1 MTLLPI
7 HILSGVIAIAGGL
20 TALLAVKGGT
30 VHRTMGMVFVCAMLS
45 MSGTGAVMAALQ
57 PNRGN
62 VMAGLVTFYMVTTA
76 LLTTRRGF
84 HRMRS
89 MDIAVWLLGVAI
101 GITGFIFGFMA
112 TQRATGSLDG
122 YPPPLYFVFGGLTF
136 FASAGDLR
144 LLIHGV
150 QGRRRLARH
159 VWRMSAG
166 LFIASASFF
175 LGQAKIL
182 PKSLR
187 IMPLLALPV
196 LLVLAVMLYWL
207 VRIAMKANPLK
218 TRSQHHVLDQRRKI
232 TETATAASL

>member
-1 MTLLPI
+1 MSTTMALLPI
-7 HILSGVIAIAGGL
+7 HVVSGVTAIVGGFA
-20 TALLAVKGGT
+20 ALLATKGGN
-30 VHRTMGMVFVCAMLS
+30 VHRRMGMVFVLAMLG
-45 MSGTGAVMAALQ
+45 MSGTGAIMAALQ

-62 VMAGLVTFYMVTTA
+62 VMGGLVTFYMVTTA

-84 HRMRS
+84 HRIRS
-89 MDIAVWLLGVAI
+89 MDIAVWLLGVSI
-101 GITGFIFGFMA
+101 GITGFTFGSMA
-112 TQRATGSLDG
+112 TQSATGRLDG
-122 YPPPLYFVFGGLTF
+122 YPPTLFYIFGGLTF

-144 LLIHGV
+144 LLI
-150 QGRRRLARH
+150 QGIQGKRRLARH

-182 PKSLR
+182 PQTLR

-207 VRIAMKANPLK
+207 VRIAVKA
-218 TRSQHHVLDQRRKI
+218 
-232 TETATAASL
+232 